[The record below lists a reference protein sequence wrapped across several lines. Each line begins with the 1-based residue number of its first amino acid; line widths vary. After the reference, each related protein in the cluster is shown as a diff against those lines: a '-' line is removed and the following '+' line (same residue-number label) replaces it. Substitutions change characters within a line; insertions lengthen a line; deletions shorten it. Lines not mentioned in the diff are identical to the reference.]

1 MEIEK
6 EIFEIKE
13 RNARVE
19 LDKEWEV
26 SVLRRGFIA
35 AVTYVVALTWLVLIK
50 ETEVGLKAAVPVIGY
65 LISTFSLPWLKG
77 IWIVIRK
84 P

>member
-1 MEIEK
+1 MEVEK

-13 RNARVE
+13 KNARVE
-19 LDKEWEV
+19 IDKAWEV
-26 SVLRRGFIA
+26 SALRRGFIA
-35 AVTYVVALTWLVLIK
+35 AATYLVALTWLVLTK
-50 ETEVGLKAAVPVIGY
+50 ETEVGLKAAVPVAGY

-84 P
+84 